1 MGKATK
7 IIFMILMLSVSESVY
22 TQSTD
27 LYMSLDIQNAY
38 NNGTRNYNGTPGDNY
53 WVNKA
58 KYKIQAAIDP
68 ETRKL
73 TGKENIIYYNN
84 SRDNITKIVLRLY
97 QDFYKKGNPRDFTI
111 SPRAVTDGVEL
122 GTILINNKESDQK
135 KLQRNGT
142 NLTIHLEEALKPDSN
157 ITLSL
162 EWSFIIPNI
171 SMVRM
176 GAYDTTS
183 FFVALWYPQIS
194 VYDDIDGWSTFNYT
208 GQQEFYN
215 DHNSF
220 EVEITVPKEYVVWAT
235 GNLTNPEKVLT
246 EDYVELYNEAF
257 ESDDV
262 INIITPKD
270 RLKNNITLN
279 ESNTW
284 IFKAKQSPDFAF
296 GISDKFLWDLT
307 SVVVDESSQRR
318 VLVGAAY
325 DEKSDDFYEVAA
337 ITKEAVKLLST
348 ELPGIPYPY
357 PTATIFNGGGSGME
371 FPMIINDPEKSTRSS
386 TVGVTVHEL
395 IHQYFPFYTGVNET
409 KYAWMDE
416 GWARM
421 LQFDIQKS
429 IEPSSNRLIETVL
442 DFSNI
447 SGREYEVPPLVL
459 SSSLKGNAYRPMAY
473 TRPSMA
479 YQELRNYLGDE
490 LFKTALQEYINRW
503 HGKHPIPYD
512 FFFTFNDVSGQD
524 LSWFWK
530 PWFFEFGYPD
540 LGIKEVIKE
549 NENLFITIEK
559 IGNIPTPVSI
569 KLHFLNG
576 DEKIISKKIDVW
588 KYNKEI
594 KINLGSENQIER
606 IQLGG
611 IEIPDVNSSNNYYVM
626 QK

>member
-1 MGKATK
+1 
-7 IIFMILMLSVSESVY
+7 
-22 TQSTD
+22 
-27 LYMSLDIQNAY
+27 
-38 NNGTRNYNGTPGDNY
+38 
-53 WVNKA
+53 
-58 KYKIQAAIDP
+58 
-68 ETRKL
+68 
-73 TGKENIIYYNN
+73 
-84 SRDNITKIVLRLY
+84 
-97 QDFYKKGNPRDFTI
+97 
-111 SPRAVTDGVEL
+111 
-122 GTILINNKESDQK
+122 
-135 KLQRNGT
+135 
-142 NLTIHLEEALKPDSN
+142 
-157 ITLSL
+157 
-162 EWSFIIPNI
+162 
-171 SMVRM
+171 
-176 GAYDTTS
+176 
-183 FFVALWYPQIS
+183 
-194 VYDDIDGWSTFNYT
+194 
-208 GQQEFYN
+208 
-215 DHNSF
+215 
-220 EVEITVPKEYVVWAT
+220 
-235 GNLTNPEKVLT
+235 
-246 EDYVELYNEAF
+246 
-257 ESDDV
+257 
-262 INIITPKD
+262 
-270 RLKNNITLN
+270 
-279 ESNTW
+279 
-284 IFKAKQSPDFAF
+284 
-296 GISDKFLWDLT
+296 
-307 SVVVDESSQRR
+307 
-318 VLVGAAY
+318 
-325 DEKSDDFYEVAA
+325 
-337 ITKEAVKLLST
+337 
-348 ELPGIPYPY
+348 
-357 PTATIFNGGGSGME
+357 
-371 FPMIINDPEKSTRSS
+371 
-386 TVGVTVHEL
+386 
-395 IHQYFPFYTGVNET
+395 
-409 KYAWMDE
+409 MDE